1 MIKLGYQQTAYTLQA
16 NAPALRNIASFDHNV
31 VYAGNVIQN
40 SPYEE
45 GKTMAIG
52 GISCLQQF

>member
-1 MIKLGYQQTAYTLQA
+1 MINLPKHQIIHYTLHRHLT
-16 NAPALRNIASFDHNV
+16 LRNIDSFGHNV

-45 GKTMAIG
+45 GKHW
-52 GISCLQQF
+52 